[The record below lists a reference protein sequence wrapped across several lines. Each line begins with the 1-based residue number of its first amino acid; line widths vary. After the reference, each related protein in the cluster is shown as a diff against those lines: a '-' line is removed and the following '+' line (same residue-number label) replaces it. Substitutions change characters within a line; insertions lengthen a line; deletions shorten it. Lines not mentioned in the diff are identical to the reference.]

1 MSAQG
6 RYLRNGGSRWGY
18 QGLVAGWA
26 ACRKLLQQ
34 QLLPLL
40 LVR

>member
-6 RYLRNGGSRWGY
+6 RCPRNGGSHWDYR
-18 QGLVAGWA
+18 GLVAGWE
-26 ACRKLLQQ
+26 ACRKLLLQ